1 MAGRRLLFA
10 VSLGV
15 LMALALPVAARAE
28 VSVTTDTSP
37 GARCPVPATG
47 YATCAARFVHIHAPR
62 SRTPGSWRRF
72 GVGAGPA
79 GSGTIA
85 ANGEPQFLLDAYDLN
100 WLAANRGA
108 GHTVAVV
115 DPFNEATAEQDL
127 AVFRAQFGLPA
138 CTSANG
144 CFERDVVG
152 APGAADANWTVET
165 AIDLAAVS
173 TACPQCHIDLVEAQ
187 SNSLADLTAAENAA
201 AHLHPQAISNSW
213 DAPAASDPL
222 ASLAYSYPGVSVT
235 ASDGDDGY
243 HAGLAA
249 WPAALQSVTAVGGT
263 TLTAD
268 PAAAR
273 GFAETAWAA
282 GGSGCVP
289 ELLTG
294 LFSFAGC
301 DGRLYSDVAADADF
315 NTGLDVYVSGQGWLL
330 AGGTSLA
337 SPLVAGFLAL
347 TGTSAP
353 NGSWAES
360 NGSALNDIISGSN
373 GICAVPILCQASTGF
388 DGPTGAGTI
397 SGDVVA
403 GGPGVGSAGA
413 ITGVSATAANIAGG
427 VYTNRLN
434 TTAIWKFG
442 TTPAAA
448 QSTTNI
454 PLSGGVGVAPVTASL
469 VGLAPSTTYYYR
481 LVATNA
487 AGTVDGPL
495 QSFKTAAGPNA
506 PSNPGSP
513 AAATAKPT
521 VVGGPS
527 VSATPST
534 ADIHAHVNGHG
545 QTTTCTFALT
555 NTATEHTST
564 SSTVSFTGTSNV
576 SGMFV
581 GLHAATRYAYA
592 ISCANAAGRTVTARH
607 RFSTE
612 PVIIRLQSW
621 HTVKRA
627 AHSVIVSVRVR
638 SNDLARVRVTVVV
651 SHGHA
656 RHRRKVMLTVGLRR
670 VVFAHLRAHLT
681 YKLQAI
687 AGRARTPSLAI
698 RLQR

>member
-1 MAGRRLLFA
+1 
-10 VSLGV
+10 
-15 LMALALPVAARAE
+15 MALALPVATRAH
-28 VSVTTDTSP
+28 VGVTTDISR
-37 GARCPVPATG
+37 GAHCPVPAPG
-47 YATCAARFVHIHAPR
+47 YATCAARFVHIHPPR

-79 GSGTIA
+79 DSGAMA
-85 ANGEPQFLLDAYDLN
+85 ANGEPQLLLAAYDLN
-100 WLAANRGA
+100 WLAANRGV
-108 GHTVAVV
+108 GQTVAVV
-115 DPFNEATAEQDL
+115 DPYYDATAEQDL
-127 AVFRAQFGLPA
+127 AAFRSQFGMPA
-138 CTSANG
+138 CTGANG

-152 APGAADANWTVET
+152 SPGAADSDWSVET

-187 SNSLADLTAAENAA
+187 SNSLTDLTAAENAA
-201 AHLHPQAISNSW
+201 AHLHPQAISDSW
-213 DAPAASDPL
+213 DAPAATDPL
-222 ASLAYSYPGVSVT
+222 SLLAYSYPGISVT

-268 PAAAR
+268 PAAPR
-273 GFAETAWAA
+273 GFTETAWSA
-282 GGSGCVP
+282 GGSGCAP
-289 ELLTG
+289 ALTTG
-294 LFSFAGC
+294 LLSFAGC

-330 AGGTSLA
+330 TGGTSLA

-347 TGTSAP
+347 TGASAP
-353 NGSWAES
+353 NGNWAES
-360 NGSALNDIISGSN
+360 NAPALNDITSGSN
-373 GICAVPILCQASTGF
+373 GSCAIPILCQASAGF

-397 SGDVVA
+397 SGDMVA

-413 ITGVSATAANIAGG
+413 ITAVSATAANVAGG

-434 TTAIWKFG
+434 TTAVWKFG
-442 TTPAAA
+442 TTPAAT

-454 PLSGGVGVAPVTASL
+454 SLPGGIGVDPVTASL

-487 AGTVDGPL
+487 AGAVDGPL
-495 QSFKTAAGPNA
+495 QSFKTAAGPGA
-506 PSNPGSP
+506 TSNPGPP

-555 NTATEHTST
+555 NTATERTST

-581 GLHAATRYAYA
+581 GLHAAARYAYTF
-592 ISCANAAGRTVTARH
+592 SCRNAAGRTVTPRH
-607 RFSTE
+607 RFNTA

-621 HTVKRA
+621 HIVKQA
-627 AHSVIVSVRVR
+627 AHRVIVSVRVR
-638 SNDLARVRVTVVV
+638 SNDLARVRVTLVV

-656 RHRRKVMLTVGLRR
+656 HHRRKLMLTVGVRH

-681 YKLQAI
+681 YKLQAT
-687 AGRARTPSLAI
+687 ARTTAGQTRTDSLAI